1 MRGKERGRMC
11 VDVFDKKEEEVVY
24 SLPLPPLNNRL
35 VIPEFKVAAKPGDA
49 DKDAAGLGC
58 YTIGDEKNKVALL
71 MCEGVNTDITP
82 PAKGKYSVSAS
93 HAHGLCCM
101 CV

>member
-1 MRGKERGRMC
+1 M
-11 VDVFDKKEEEVVY
+11 DVFDKEEEEVVY

-49 DKDAAGLGC
+49 AGLGC
-58 YTIGDEKNKVALL
+58 YTIGDVKNKVALL

-101 CV
+101 VV